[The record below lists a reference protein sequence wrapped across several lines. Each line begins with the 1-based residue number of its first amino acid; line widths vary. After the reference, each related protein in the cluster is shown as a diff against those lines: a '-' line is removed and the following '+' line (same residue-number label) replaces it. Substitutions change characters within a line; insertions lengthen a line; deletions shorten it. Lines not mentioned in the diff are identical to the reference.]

1 MNNEFHVAFIDPIL
15 VAISTSSQQVKVKS
29 SQVPGSVL
37 QSVKKMFYSN
47 DLLVTKG
54 GKFNV
59 MWLLA
64 TSSNKD
70 AVIR

>member
-1 MNNEFHVAFIDPIL
+1 MKNEFNIASLHHFS
-15 VAISTSSQQVKVKS
+15 VAILTSSKS
-29 SQVPGSVL
+29 SKLSQVSGSVL
-37 QSVKKMFYSN
+37 QSVKMFYSN

-59 MWLLA
+59 LWLLA

>member
-1 MNNEFHVAFIDPIL
+1 
-15 VAISTSSQQVKVKS
+15 
-29 SQVPGSVL
+29 
-37 QSVKKMFYSN
+37 MFYSN